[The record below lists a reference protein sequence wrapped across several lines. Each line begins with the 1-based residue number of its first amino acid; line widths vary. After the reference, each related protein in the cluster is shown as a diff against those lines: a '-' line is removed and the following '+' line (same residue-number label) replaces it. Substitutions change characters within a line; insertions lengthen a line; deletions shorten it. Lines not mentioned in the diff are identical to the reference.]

1 MYSLH
6 YEITIPPN
14 VRTLRRH
21 KVLIKE
27 FLGIRAYDES
37 IHLNLTKEAQNH
49 AGNFL
54 HRKKIFYALV
64 DAAKNLRIEVPSYTQ
79 LSQIISDAQ
88 NLHKH
93 EILNKL
99 SVFMPDDRLQVL
111 EEFLDKDESY
121 KNRYVIIRYKQLEH
135 STKTKKIAESLAR
148 YRTIQSKYTQC
159 QPIISAIG
167 LTPAIAQHYARWI
180 EKSQVFQITN
190 KNDTDVY
197 FLLLAFIY
205 YQYLIRNDNLIDRF
219 ISVVQSAKNSAT
231 RAQKELSHTQA
242 PAKNKLIEALQDSN
256 LSIINTIAAITKDT
270 SLAANKKVEEIEKVL
285 EIHTVHIKSMMSEN
299 DKIDAVGSNPFDVI
313 ETKSIS
319 LQGKLSGILREIEFD
334 EVSSNKHLIEAINHF
349 KTTGGAITKTAPVKF
364 LESDAQKALVDDGK
378 FRVSLYKVLL
388 FIAVSDGIKSGTL
401 NLKHS
406 YRYQN
411 FDHYLIDKTAWINH
425 REEILALND
434 MQHLKEME
442 LFLEP
447 IRHKLHQS
455 YTTTNERIRKELN
468 TDFTSTADSFYLK
481 TPCVV
486 KEDEDDTI
494 GTYLPHESCLSI
506 IDILGSINHIT
517 GFSEHLNHFN
527 PAVKNK
533 VDSHLLFAA
542 ILGYGCNIDV
552 SKMGKISKGIN
563 QNQLDTA
570 KIWYFTEENTI
581 EANNRIIEFMNNLH
595 IIKLLKHDQEINHT
609 ASDGQKFNMKSSI
622 DSMNAGYSFKY
633 FGTAKGV
640 SVYLY

>member
-1 MYSLH
+1 MPRNDLLSKDEQKRFDTPPQFTNAQKEYFFKLPAELEERLNAFDNDTSKVTFILLYGYFRVTHIFFKLDYAPLKDIEFIKKMYSLH

-121 KNRYVIIRYKQLEH
+121 KNRYVIMRYKQLEH

-388 FIAVSDGIKSGTL
+388 FIAVSDGIKS
-401 NLKHS
+401 
-406 YRYQN
+406 
-411 FDHYLIDKTAWINH
+411 
-425 REEILALND
+425 
-434 MQHLKEME
+434 
-442 LFLEP
+442 
-447 IRHKLHQS
+447 
-455 YTTTNERIRKELN
+455 
-468 TDFTSTADSFYLK
+468 
-481 TPCVV
+481 
-486 KEDEDDTI
+486 
-494 GTYLPHESCLSI
+494 
-506 IDILGSINHIT
+506 
-517 GFSEHLNHFN
+517 
-527 PAVKNK
+527 
-533 VDSHLLFAA
+533 
-542 ILGYGCNIDV
+542 
-552 SKMGKISKGIN
+552 
-563 QNQLDTA
+563 
-570 KIWYFTEENTI
+570 
-581 EANNRIIEFMNNLH
+581 
-595 IIKLLKHDQEINHT
+595 
-609 ASDGQKFNMKSSI
+609 
-622 DSMNAGYSFKY
+622 
-633 FGTAKGV
+633 
-640 SVYLY
+640 

>member
-1 MYSLH
+1 M
-6 YEITIPPN
+6 
-14 VRTLRRH
+14 
-21 KVLIKE
+21 
-27 FLGIRAYDES
+27 
-37 IHLNLTKEAQNH
+37 
-49 AGNFL
+49 
-54 HRKKIFYALV
+54 
-64 DAAKNLRIEVPSYTQ
+64 
-79 LSQIISDAQ
+79 
-88 NLHKH
+88 
-93 EILNKL
+93 
-99 SVFMPDDRLQVL
+99 
-111 EEFLDKDESY
+111 
-121 KNRYVIIRYKQLEH
+121 
-135 STKTKKIAESLAR
+135 
-148 YRTIQSKYTQC
+148 
-159 QPIISAIG
+159 
-167 LTPAIAQHYARWI
+167 
-180 EKSQVFQITN
+180 
-190 KNDTDVY
+190 
-197 FLLLAFIY
+197 
-205 YQYLIRNDNLIDRF
+205 
-219 ISVVQSAKNSAT
+219 
-231 RAQKELSHTQA
+231 
-242 PAKNKLIEALQDSN
+242 
-256 LSIINTIAAITKDT
+256 
-270 SLAANKKVEEIEKVL
+270 
-285 EIHTVHIKSMMSEN
+285 
-299 DKIDAVGSNPFDVI
+299 
-313 ETKSIS
+313 
-319 LQGKLSGILREIEFD
+319 
-334 EVSSNKHLIEAINHF
+334 
-349 KTTGGAITKTAPVKF
+349 
-364 LESDAQKALVDDGK
+364 
-378 FRVSLYKVLL
+378 
-388 FIAVSDGIKSGTL
+388 
-401 NLKHS
+401 
-406 YRYQN
+406 
-411 FDHYLIDKTAWINH
+411 IDKTAWINH

-455 YTTTNERIRKELN
+455 YTTTNERIRRELN

-494 GTYLPHESCLSI
+494 GMYLPHESCLSI

-640 SVYLY
+640 SVYTFIDESHRLFYSTVINATEREVRLVEQ